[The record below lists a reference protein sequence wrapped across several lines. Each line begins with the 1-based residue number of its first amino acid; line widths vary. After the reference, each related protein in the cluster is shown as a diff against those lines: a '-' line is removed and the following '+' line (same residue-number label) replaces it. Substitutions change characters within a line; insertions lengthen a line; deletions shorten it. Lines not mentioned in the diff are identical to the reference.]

1 MAAVWAGLKDR
12 GDLAVALG
20 SEAYFYAILEA
31 ADRKK
36 RVEAFRHSDPTG
48 SIQRPGRTGA
58 LTAQTIDDRDIDDAR
73 IDTPQVMQ
81 RTLPYIQADDGYKL
95 SGKTIEL
102 DVITYTQPMVADHGA
117 QPTPTANDINA
128 LVTYAIHNQIIWKN
142 QADRLSKYLL
152 AAYRASPTF
161 KAQPDN
167 APIHI
172 AYKAAHAND
181 THLRAIAHVVN
192 AAARETDYLVG
203 CFADKA
209 LAEIITAIG

>member
-1 MAAVWAGLKDR
+1 MAI
-12 GDLAVALG
+12 G